1 MPWSIMTDNN
11 WWEASRI
18 VTAPTRHH
26 EHKAPCLTRRALLRG
41 IAAVVPA
48 ALLLSPVA
56 NARAAADIR
65 SLRFKHLHTGE
76 RLSVVYHARGRY
88 LPDALNAINHLLRD
102 FRTGEQHT
110 IDRALLDLLFHIS
123 LKLGRDTR
131 FEVISGYRSAST
143 NSMLRNRSR
152 KVAERSLHMQ
162 GRAIDVR
169 VEGLDAV
176 LLRNAATSMQSG
188 GVGYYK
194 DSAFVHLDTGRFRTW

>member
-1 MPWSIMTDNN
+1 MTDNSR
-11 WWEASRI
+11 WEAPRI
-18 VTAPTRHH
+18 MSEPTRHP
-26 EHKAPCLTRRALLRG
+26 ESNAPCPARRVLLRG

-48 ALLLSPVA
+48 ALLWAPVG

-65 SLRFKHLHTGE
+65 PLRFKHLHTGE

-88 LPDALNAINHLLRD
+88 LPDALKAINHLLRD
-102 FRTGEQHT
+102 FRTGEEHT
-110 IDRALLDLLFHIS
+110 IDPALLDLLFHIS
-123 LKLGRDTR
+123 LKLGRNTR

-143 NSMLRNRSR
+143 NAMLRNGSR
-152 KVAERSLHMQ
+152 KVAVRSLHMQ

-188 GVGYYK
+188 GVGFYA